1 MEQQLNEQEI
11 LRRASL
17 EKMREM
23 GINPYPAAEV
33 PVTHSSA
40 AIHAQFSKDPESL
53 NAVCVAGRIMSK
65 RIMGKASFVVIQDS
79 EGRIQAYVSRDEICP
94 LEDKILYQ
102 FQNFSWKAMCND
114 VPFPVHSI

>member
-40 AIHAQFSKDPESL
+40 AIHAQFTKDPEALS
-53 NAVCVAGRIMSK
+53 AVCVAGRIMSK
-65 RIMGKASFVVIQDS
+65 RIMGKASFVSIKHN
-79 EGRIQAYVSRDEICP
+79 EGRIQTHVNRHGNRP
-94 LEDKILYQ
+94 HEDK
-102 FQNFSWKAMCND
+102 N
-114 VPFPVHSI
+114 H